1 MPRLAVLFVLSSAS
15 SPCPDLNLI
24 HYTKGRLK
32 PFQTTF
38 LLPSYPYLTATAAFA
53 AAAAAVAF
61 FRFEHEFSQ
70 EEEYAGEHNQADD
83 NILSHDD
90 SILEEIW

>member
-1 MPRLAVLFVLSSAS
+1 MPRLAVLSVLSSAS

-38 LLPSYPYLTATAAFA
+38 LLPSYPYSAATAAFA
-53 AAAAAVAF
+53 AAAAAIVF
-61 FRFEHEFSQ
+61 FRFEYEFPQ
-70 EEEYAGEHNQADD
+70 EEKQAGKHDDADD
-83 NILSHDD
+83 NILSHDL
-90 SILEEIW
+90 SIQLVVW

>member
-1 MPRLAVLFVLSSAS
+1 MKY
-15 SPCPDLNLI
+15 I
-24 HYTKGRLK
+24 KGRLK
-32 PFQTTF
+32 QFQTAF
-38 LLPSYPYLTATAAFA
+38 YLSNPLYLTATAAFT

-83 NILSHDD
+83 NILSHHDC
-90 SILEEIW
+90 IHLVVW

>member
-1 MPRLAVLFVLSSAS
+1 MLTR
-15 SPCPDLNLI
+15 
-24 HYTKGRLK
+24 
-32 PFQTTF
+32 FQTASAANGQETCPTARIF
-38 LLPSYPYLTATAAFA
+38 AIQRPSEKVSDGLLPNPLYLTATAAFA

-70 EEEYAGEHNQADD
+70 EEEYAGKHNQADD
-83 NILSHDD
+83 NILSHH

>member
-1 MPRLAVLFVLSSAS
+1 MNHSSNIQK
-15 SPCPDLNLI
+15 D
-24 HYTKGRLK
+24 RLK
-32 PFQTTF
+32 PFQTAF
-38 LLPSYPYLTATAAFA
+38 LLLPNPLYLTTTAAFT

-61 FRFEHEFSQ
+61 FRFEYEFSQ
-70 EEEYAGEHNQADD
+70 EEEYAGKHNQADD